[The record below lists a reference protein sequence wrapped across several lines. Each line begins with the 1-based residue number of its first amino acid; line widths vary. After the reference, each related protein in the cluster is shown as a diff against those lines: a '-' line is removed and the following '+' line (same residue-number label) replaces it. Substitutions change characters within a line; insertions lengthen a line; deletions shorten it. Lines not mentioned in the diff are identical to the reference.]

1 MYQSANGKGIYV
13 NIAGA
18 ERGVRVTSDKEIY
31 MQINKVGC
39 NHVSNLFD
47 RLYVAQ

>member
-13 NIAGA
+13 NIVDA
-18 ERGVRVTSDKEIY
+18 EQGVRVTFDKKMYI
-31 MQINKVGC
+31 QINKVGC

-47 RLYVAQ
+47 ILYVAQ